1 MGSPRQYY
9 LGWVHTSIRPYV
21 LNIWFSSL
29 DEKSSSHYD
38 RLDSARRSNGGRA
51 VVAKGPLYKTTKEAK
66 VAAEALGCTKINET
80 VHNGQA
86 VVRKEIHTLPGI
98 LMGTTEGPGK
108 WLRQLRI

>member
-1 MGSPRQYY
+1 MKSRLLTTIGSTL
-9 LGWVHTSIRPYV
+9 LGAVM
-21 LNIWFSSL
+21 
-29 DEKSSSHYD
+29 
-38 RLDSARRSNGGRA
+38 GGRA